1 MSSECSRRVRLRDCS
16 VRNRTSVSTTGSERR
31 SSSFS
36 GESKKNPPNG
46 VRVAAVDFEPVRVR
60 AADELLV
67 ALNDLIDGHD
77 VGGTE
82 DKEDVV
88 VPQEQN
94 YMGHLGARFR
104 IPNHHSYNTGRP
116 RTRIPTQPPDNRE
129 IALSPAV
136 PATAHCLPWGAL
148 ENGEVQPVH
157 VRTVPNFNQNSFGC
171 QPRAGVVDFT
181 S

>member
-16 VRNRTSVSTTGSERR
+16 VRNRTSVSTTGSEWRL
-31 SSSFS
+31 SSFS

-60 AADELLV
+60 AADELPV

-88 VPQEQN
+88 VPQEHD

-116 RTRIPTQPPDNRE
+116 RI
-129 IALSPAV
+129 LSERHKSDGRHSHEAHPGV
-136 PATAHCLPWGAL
+136 PYGR
-148 ENGEVQPVH
+148 V
-157 VRTVPNFNQNSFGC
+157 VR
-171 QPRAGVVDFT
+171 
-181 S
+181 

>member
-31 SSSFS
+31 LSSFS

-60 AADELLV
+60 AADELPV

-88 VPQEQN
+88 VPQEHD
-94 YMGHLGARFR
+94 YMGRD
-104 IPNHHSYNTGRP
+104 STG
-116 RTRIPTQPPDNRE
+116 
-129 IALSPAV
+129 
-136 PATAHCLPWGAL
+136 
-148 ENGEVQPVH
+148 
-157 VRTVPNFNQNSFGC
+157 TVP
-171 QPRAGVVDFT
+171 RADLGIHRNRHHLSWSDTRRVL
-181 S
+181 